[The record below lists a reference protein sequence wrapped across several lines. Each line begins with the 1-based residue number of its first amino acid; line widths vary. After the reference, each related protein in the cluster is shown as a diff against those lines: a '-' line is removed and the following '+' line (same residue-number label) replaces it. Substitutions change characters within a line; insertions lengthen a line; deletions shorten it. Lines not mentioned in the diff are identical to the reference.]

1 MIDWLIFL
9 GVILSIFVFLLI
21 IVYYDIIPRIFGESY
36 IEVEGYPIRRVKDKI
51 GFYRLQKRYFPG
63 IWMDISRCD
72 IIVPITSE
80 LPSYVS
86 WRIDADY
93 KYKRKFIEFK
103 PTLDAEVAFN
113 FELLLI
119 RLYKNEPLIY
129 KEKVTKADQRGKYK
143 PFIPGGKEK
152 SSVEEKNT
160 PKTRES
166 RNQKLD

>member
-119 RLYKNEPLIY
+119 RLYKNKPLIY

-160 PKTRES
+160 AKTRES
-166 RNQKLD
+166 GDQKLD

>member
-63 IWMDISRCD
+63 IWMDISRRD

-80 LPSYVS
+80 LPSYVT
-86 WRIDADY
+86 WRIDTDY
-93 KYKRKFIEFK
+93 KHRRKFIEFK
-103 PTLDAEVAFN
+103 PTFDEETALN
-113 FELLLI
+113 FEQLLI
-119 RLYKNEPLIY
+119 KLYKDEPLIY
-129 KEKVTKADQRGKYK
+129 KERVTKTDQRSKYK

-160 PKTRES
+160 AKTRES
-166 RNQKLD
+166 RDQKLD